1 MTELAIF
8 DLDYTLTQ
16 KGTWGRFIARMM
28 RGKLLRVPSLL
39 MAAGLT
45 QLQYKRGKLP
55 RVAVKKAMMRQSI
68 LGLPKNVLEAE
79 ADAFV
84 ANDLER
90 GMDQRVL
97 CALRDH
103 QKQGHRVLIA
113 SAAVDLLV
121 ERYEAALEVDGSVS
135 TQMKWDEEG
144 RLTDQFDTK
153 NCYGPEKM
161 IRITTWIKAQG
172 LNPTRV
178 TAYSDSASDAPLL
191 EFADKA
197 VMVRPRRKAKRY
209 AQKKG
214 FEIWS

>member
-28 RGKLLRVPSLL
+28 RGKLIHVPGLL
-39 MAAGLT
+39 WAAGWT
-45 QLQYKRGKLP
+45 QLQYQRGKQP
-55 RVAVKKAMMRQSI
+55 RVEVKRAMMRQSI
-68 LGLPKNVLEAE
+68 LGLSKTVLENE
-79 ADAFV
+79 ADEFIAD
-84 ANDLER
+84 DLEG
-90 GMDQRVL
+90 GMDERVL
-97 CALRDH
+97 SALREH
-103 QKQGHRVLIA
+103 QEKGHHVLIA

-121 ERYEAALEVDGSVS
+121 DRYESALGVDGSVS
-135 TQMKWDEEG
+135 TQMKWGQDD
-144 RLTDQFDTK
+144 RLTDTFATE

-161 IRITTWIKAQG
+161 IRIATWIKAQG

-197 VMVRPRRKAKRY
+197 VMVRPSRKARRY
-209 AQKKG
+209 AQRKG